1 VSEEIPLSPVGREEI
16 HKLEAALLVGT
27 LFRPEV
33 LQALKDPSERL
44 TWVDSLA
51 VAAAALA
58 RQKAGMSVTAIAE
71 ELGRTEATIRGHL
84 TGKTKAG
91 QLVQQTYE
99 RFVKE
104 GVKIEVTPAVEESK
118 LREELEEER
127 RRREEAERR
136 LQELIKGLEELVN
149 RFKA

>member
-1 VSEEIPLSPVGREEI
+1 MSEEIPLSPVGREEI

-127 RRREEAERR
+127 RRREEVERK

>member
-1 VSEEIPLSPVGREEI
+1 MPLSPVGREEI